1 MDLVVKHNPA
11 TTNHTFKFHKC
22 SQYDSCLITEQS
34 SHVQR
39 WSCHSYR
46 DHYVRARDRCRIPVL
61 YETNPLMISGA
72 TLMNRFPHPSTT
84 VRHTFGF
91 VLVTAALLTAALAQN
106 NQPPRSTD
114 RPVLIW
120 DIDLNLAN
128 DVPRNFRTTND
139 RPNEGSG
146 EKTVTTGLSDLRA
159 SGSGEFSLE
168 GLKTLL
174 PRMQGPVTVFD
185 LRQETHLFVNDL
197 PLSWYASH
205 DWANVGRTQA
215 DIEKQE
221 AEKVQSFKPGSDIE
235 VRPGQPVKHGNG
247 SSVTPQQVTV
257 DRASTERNVVESVG
271 AHYVRVAVTDHAC
284 PLDSAIDEFVI
295 AVRGLPKNAWAHF
308 HCEAGLGRTTT
319 FMVLYDML
327 RNANRVSLDDI
338 VQRQKILSK
347 GYDVLQPPDGG
358 DWKAPYAADRAKL
371 IRAFYDYARANP
383 NGQPKLWSEWLK
395 SGAQ

>member
-1 MDLVVKHNPA
+1 MKG
-11 TTNHTFKFHKC
+11 T
-22 SQYDSCLITEQS
+22 
-34 SHVQR
+34 
-39 WSCHSYR
+39 
-46 DHYVRARDRCRIPVL
+46 
-61 YETNPLMISGA
+61 PLPISGG
-72 TLMNRFPHPSTT
+72 TLMNCFVCLSNGLRQIL
-84 VRHTFGF
+84 GF
-91 VLVTAALLTAALAQN
+91 VVVPTALATAMLPQN

-146 EKTVTTGLSDLRA
+146 EKSATTGLSDLRA

-221 AEKVQSFKPGSDIE
+221 AGQVQSFKPGSHVD
-235 VRPGQPVKHGNG
+235 VRPGQPVKHGDG
-247 SSVTPQQVTV
+247 SSVTPQRVIV
-257 DRASTERNVVESVG
+257 ERASTERDVVESAG

-284 PLDSAIDEFVI
+284 PLDSAVDEFVV
-295 AVRGLPKNAWAHF
+295 AVRGLPQNAWAHF

-327 RNANRVSLDDI
+327 RNADRVSLDDI

-347 GYDVLQPPDGG
+347 GYDVLQPPDVG
-358 DWKAPYAADRAKL
+358 DWKAPYAANRTKFV
-371 IRAFYDYARANP
+371 RAFYDYARANP
-383 NGQPKLWSEWLK
+383 NGRPKLWSEWLK